1 MTTKRTGIATFAAL
15 ALATLSLAA
24 TADAQPYGRGP
35 GERGP
40 GSGMM
45 GQGMMMGPAMMG
57 RRSFNRMCHP
67 SAAGFAQWRIDR
79 IEQAIKPTDAQRAK
93 FDEFKAASS
102 KAAEALR
109 NACPTDAP
117 TTMIARMEAMEK
129 RLDAMAAAAKTVRPA
144 LEAFYATL
152 TDEQKAR
159 LDSNS
164 RRSRSWRHRW

>member
-1 MTTKRTGIATFAAL
+1 MTTKRTGIVTFAAL

-35 GERGP
+35 GP
-40 GSGMM
+40 GMM

-57 RRSFNRMCHP
+57 PRSYNRMCHP

-93 FDEFKAASS
+93 LDELKAASS
-102 KAAEALR
+102 KAAEVIR
-109 NACPTDAP
+109 DACPTDAP
-117 TTMIARMEAMEK
+117 PTTTVARMAAMEK
-129 RLDAMAAAAKTVRPA
+129 RLDAMAAAVKTVRPA

-164 RRSRSWRHRW
+164 RRSRSWHRRW